1 MKNKKYARGLSL
13 LLCTAMLAGQT
24 GMTVYAEE
32 KPSSNL
38 GGGVCEHHPEHT
50 EECGYVEAV
59 KGHRCEH
66 VHTDECYTDELICGY
81 DDDDMDLATDSS
93 ATHVHKKKCYELDC
107 PHKRGEHDGDCGYIE
122 AVKGH
127 PCGFVCDVCG
137 KEEPDA
143 DSENVLPEIP
153 EPEDKHPGTEIPD
166 QIPDQQEEEETL
178 TITGFEALDE
188 KVQFQTVS
196 PGTKLDELNLPAT
209 LNASGHTEG
218 DDSTPAPEPI
228 TIKRVTWEPDSEYDD
243 TAEQGSYL
251 FTPVLPDGY
260 TCAKDVELPEIYV
273 RIGWLA
279 ENLAYDDS
287 EYSKNDVDAI
297 NDMIEKNGL
306 SLAKD
311 EPENWDISKGFTWDN
326 SSPKRITGLTL
337 NGQSLSERLDVSGLT
352 ALTSLSC
359 SINRLTALNGLD
371 KLTELTYLNCTRN
384 QLEALDGL
392 DKLME
397 LTHLSC
403 ANNQLET
410 LDVSGLTELTH
421 LLCSNNRLT
430 ALDGLDTL
438 PELTELDCSDN
449 QLTVLDV
456 SVLSKL
462 TSLYCKNTPF
472 ASFTTKDGHTLTV
485 NQTTGGTVWMTN
497 FNLNGN
503 VIVLS
508 AVPDTGYDF
517 KGWRNLE
524 SLPNWPAGVTVSE
537 DMLTFAL
544 TSDATVDMAFEV
556 DNDVNNDGYHD
567 GDVAVING
575 IIENNDLSATKD
587 NPADWET
594 DDLVRWDSNTPK
606 RITYVDIY
614 DKGLRGTLDISAL
627 TNLGILF
634 CGKNN
639 LTGLNVSKNTSLT
652 YLSCGDNQL
661 KGMLDVSGLTE
672 LTELHC
678 GNNQLTALNG
688 LESLENLT
696 SLYCFD
702 NRLTALDVSG
712 LSSLRAL
719 SCFDNRLQRLDVS
732 GLTSLTILGCFDNQ
746 LTGVLDVSGSPLL
759 EILYCY
765 DNQLTELNLSG
776 LRSLTDLLCDNLPLT
791 SFIAPDGSLLKIK
804 PGSGGKII
812 FGDIAHPAVWGYDLT
827 QKQVILSA
835 VPDTGYRFTGWTRDG
850 AEAGNNPILDFILSG
865 NSTVT
870 ANFEEIITR
879 GGSSSSGGG
888 GSIITVPTIKWIRDE
903 KGWRLKNPDQ
913 TWATSSWKE
922 VNGIWYHFNEEG
934 YMQTGWYTDID
945 GNQYYLLSADGST
958 QGSMV
963 TGWQLI
969 DDKWYYF
976 NMESD
981 GTKGR
986 LLFNTV
992 TPDGYQVGADGV
1004 WIP

>member
-1 MKNKKYARGLSL
+1 MRRKNRQA
-13 LLCTAMLAGQT
+13 T
-24 GMTVYAEE
+24 
-32 KPSSNL
+32 
-38 GGGVCEHHPEHT
+38 GGGVLCEHHPEHT

-81 DDDDMDLATDSS
+81 DDEDMDLATDSS

-107 PHKRGEHDGDCGYIE
+107 PHERGEHDDDCGYNE

-127 PCGFVCDVCG
+127 PCDFICDVCG

-143 DSENVLPEIP
+143 DSGNVLPEIP
-153 EPEDKHPGTEIPD
+153 EPEDKHPGTEVPN
-166 QIPDQQEEEETL
+166 QIPNQQGKVETL
-178 TITGFEALDE
+178 IITDFDGLDE
-188 KVQFQTVS
+188 KVQFQTVA
-196 PGTKLDELNLPAT
+196 PGTRLDELNLPVT
-209 LNASGHTEG
+209 LGASGYTEG
-218 DDSTPAPEPI
+218 NDNTPAPEPI
-228 TIKRVTWEPDSEYDD
+228 TIKRVTWEPDEAYDD
-243 TAEQGSYL
+243 TAKQGSYI

-260 TCAKDVELPEIYV
+260 TCAGDVELPEIYV
-273 RIGWLA
+273 RIGA
-279 ENLAYDDS
+279 ANVTFANDNYDS
-287 EYSKNDVDAI
+287 GDVKAI
-297 NDMIEKNGL
+297 NAIIDTHGL
-306 SLAKD
+306 TYIKKD
-311 EPENWDISKGFTWDN
+311 EPANWAGKGIAWDN
-326 SSPKRITGLTL
+326 SSPQRITELFLNSQGLS
-337 NGQSLSERLDVSGLT
+337 GRLDVSGLT
-352 ALTSLSC
+352 ALTSLRC
-359 SINRLTALNGLD
+359 QN
-371 KLTELTYLNCTRN
+371 N

-392 DKLME
+392 EK
-397 LTHLSC
+397 
-403 ANNQLET
+403 
-410 LDVSGLTELTH
+410 LTELTS
-421 LLCSNNRLT
+421 LGCTSNQLKTLDLSENKKLTSLQCSNNQLKT
-430 ALDGLDTL
+430 LDLSENK
-438 PELTELDCSDN
+438 ELTELVCSN
-449 QLTVLDV
+449 NP
-456 SVLSKL
+456 L
-462 TSLYCKNTPF
+462 TSFTP
-472 ASFTTKDGHTLTV
+472 KVGNTLTV
-485 NQTTGGTVWMTN
+485 DKTTGGTVWMTDFDFSN
-497 FNLNGN
+497 NKITLAASPDTDFTFQEWRIPSGLYLDNPVIFMLNGN
-503 VIVLS
+503 MSIK
-508 AVPDTGYDF
+508 AV
-517 KGWRNLE
+517 
-524 SLPNWPAGVTVSE
+524 
-537 DMLTFAL
+537 FA
-544 TSDATVDMAFEV
+544 AA
-556 DNDVNNDGYHD
+556 NPDVNNDGYHD
-567 GDVAVING
+567 GDVAVINA
-575 IIENNDLSATKD
+575 IIENNDLSAAKD
-587 NPADWET
+587 DPAGWET
-594 DDLVRWDSNTPK
+594 DDLVRWDSSTPK
-606 RITYVDIY
+606 RITHVRIY

-922 VNGIWYHFNEEG
+922 VNGLWYHFNEEG

-945 GNQYYLLSADGST
+945 GNKYYLLPADGST

-963 TGWQLI
+963 IGWQMI
-969 DDKWYYF
+969 ESKWYYF
-976 NMESD
+976 NIESD

-986 LLFNTV
+986 LLYNTV
-992 TPDGYQVGADGV
+992 TPDGYHVNEKGE
-1004 WIP
+1004 WIE